1 MIRQNSNIG
10 MTFQIP
16 LTQKIKDDVALIVA
30 VWHGTQ
36 LPNEPEI

>member
-1 MIRQNSNIG
+1 VNTIRQNSNIG
-10 MTFQIP
+10 MAL

-36 LPNEPEI
+36 LPNEPDI